1 LVERLRRS
9 FLYTPGDSPGMVV
22 KAADAGADAVTVDLE
37 DAVRP
42 EDKPQAREHLRSVR
56 ETADFG
62 ETELAVR
69 VNGFRTDH
77 WAADLDAAVDA
88 GVDTVTLPM
97 VETPRAVE
105 ETVAALEELTDDP
118 PELVLLL
125 ESPAGVFAGREVA
138 EAAARFPEV
147 TGLSFGVGDYARA
160 TGGEPTSARVRE
172 FLSHRV
178 VGFAALG
185 RLQPISSVYPDPT
198 DLDALR
204 EIATR
209 AAEVGFVGQSVIHPR
224 QVPVV
229 NEVFT
234 PDPET
239 VATARA
245 HVEAYDASD
254 RGAFVHEGTFLDEA
268 LVERYRRLVARAD
281 AIAAGDH

>member
-1 LVERLRRS
+1 MVERLRRS
-9 FLYTPGDSPGMVV
+9 FLYTPGDSPEMMA
-22 KAADAGADAVTVDLE
+22 KAADAGADGVTVDLE

-42 EDKPQAREHLRSVR
+42 EDKPQARENLRAVR
-56 ETADFG
+56 EMADFG
-62 ETELAVR
+62 ETELSVR
-69 VNGFRTDH
+69 VNGVRSDH
-77 WAADLDAAVDA
+77 WMADLNAAVDA

-105 ETVAALEELTDDP
+105 ETVAALEGLTDDS

-125 ESPAGVFAGREVA
+125 ESPGGVFAGREIA
-138 EAAARFPEV
+138 EAAARLPRV

-160 TGGEPTSARVRE
+160 TGGEPTSARIRE

-178 VGFAALG
+178 VGFAAIG
-185 RLQPISSVYPDPT
+185 RLQPVSSVYPDPT

-204 EIATR
+204 EVAAS

-245 HVEAYDASD
+245 HIDAYDASD

-281 AIAAGDH
+281 AIAAADH